1 MPEFS
6 IQEKLCA
13 VFVESYASLEPHCA
27 HFWGSY
33 AQKEWDEDGVSPR
46 LPFMLLRHPPCRAGT
61 GRRGGVPGSG
71 TVMHILGE
79 VMHKRKGMRTVYH
92 QVCRSCGSATAP
104 CAFQARAWAEF
115 LGWVTLCTFWGKLC
129 TKGRGRGRGITKSAV
144 HAEFLGWV
152 TLCTFLGK
160 LCTDIVRN
168 SRLTTLVKT
177 VTLTSKGSAYV

>member
-1 MPEFS
+1 MLPMHGAACQSFRFKRSYVQFFRKVMPIRS
-6 IQEKLCA
+6 QA
-13 VFVESYASLEPHCA
+13 
-27 HFWGSY
+27 
-33 AQKEWDEDGVSPR
+33 
-46 LPFMLLRHPPCRAGT
+46 
-61 GRRGGVPGSG
+61 
-71 TVMHILGE
+71 MHIFGK
-79 VMHKRKGMRTVYH
+79 VMPIGKGMRTTYH
-92 QVCRSCGSATAP
+92 QGCRSGGSATAP

-177 VTLTSKGSAYV
+177 VILTSKGGAYV